1 MNLLRQ
7 LIKESLLLEKKIA
20 QLSVNIKVTFAFNI
34 DRTPHAYFRRKREG
48 IENYDEREISND
60 EISYIIQLTRNEIAE
75 KIILGEITEGEAFV
89 IKSPEKAMAMSVVPK
104 QEIAM
109 SVVPKQEIGLYW
121 KLHITTVFRESYEN
135 PFRVGRDQVV
145 IWV

>member
-7 LIKESLLLEKKIA
+7 LIKESLLLEKRIA
-20 QLSVNIKVTFAFNI
+20 QLSANIKVTFAFDI
-34 DRTPHAYFRRKREG
+34 DRTHHTYLRRKREG

-60 EISYIIQLTRNEIAE
+60 EITYIVQLTRNEIAE
-75 KIILGEITEGEAFV
+75 KIISGEVIEGEAFV

-104 QEIAM
+104 QEM
-109 SVVPKQEIGLYW
+109 GLYW
-121 KLHITTVFRESYEN
+121 KLYITTVFRESYEN

>member
-7 LIKESLLLEKKIA
+7 LIKESLLLEKRIA
-20 QLSVNIKVTFAFNI
+20 QLSANIKVTFSFDI
-34 DRTPHAYFRRKREG
+34 DRSYHAYLRRTREG

-104 QEIAM
+104 QEI
-109 SVVPKQEIGLYW
+109 GLYW

>member
-20 QLSVNIKVTFAFNI
+20 QLSANIKVTFAFDI
-34 DRTPHAYFRRKREG
+34 DRTNHAYLRRTREG

-60 EISYIIQLTRNEIAE
+60 EISYIVQLTRNEIAE
-75 KIILGEITEGEAFV
+75 KIISGEITENEAFV

-104 QEIAM
+104 QEM
-109 SVVPKQEIGLYW
+109 GVYW
-121 KLHITTVFRESYEN
+121 KLYITTVFRESYEN